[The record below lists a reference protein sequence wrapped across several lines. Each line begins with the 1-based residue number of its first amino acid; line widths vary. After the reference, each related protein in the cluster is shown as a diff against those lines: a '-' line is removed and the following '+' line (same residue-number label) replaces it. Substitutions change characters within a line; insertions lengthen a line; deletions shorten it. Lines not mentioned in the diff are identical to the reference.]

1 MRWSDSLMVSVF
13 FMISWI
19 GKKETGDLPPIYW
32 EKKTKR
38 KRKNK
43 YISLSARDCVCD
55 CRF

>member
-1 MRWSDSLMVSVF
+1 MVSVF

-38 KRKNK
+38 KGKNK